1 MEQVLKQDR
10 YFAPHVFYY
19 VREMR
24 IMAYSQLLE
33 SYNSLTLQYMAN
45 AFGVSVEFID
55 KYVCQRGCVMHVFGR
70 ARQWEEV
77 CRSSRS
83 GSPVC
88 HVSVWM
94 TAMVLCYAAS
104 LQSNQGVAV
113 DWGQVLGVGTPKR
126 RCCCFGLAVADSG

>member
-1 MEQVLKQDR
+1 METVLKQDR

-55 KYVCQRGCVMHVFGR
+55 KLVH
-70 ARQWEEV
+70 
-77 CRSSRS
+77 
-83 GSPVC
+83 
-88 HVSVWM
+88 
-94 TAMVLCYAAS
+94 
-104 LQSNQGVAV
+104 
-113 DWGQVLGVGTPKR
+113 DWTGVGVM
-126 RCCCFGLAVADSG
+126 GEASGAMRGRER